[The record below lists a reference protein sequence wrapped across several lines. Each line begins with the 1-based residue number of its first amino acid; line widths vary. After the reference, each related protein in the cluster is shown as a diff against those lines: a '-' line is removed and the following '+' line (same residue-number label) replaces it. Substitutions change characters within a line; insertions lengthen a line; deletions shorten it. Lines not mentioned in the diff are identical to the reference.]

1 MADRKQLQFLA
12 RITVECDKE
21 VAEGTVEHWL
31 RSRLYDIPDVVDVSY
46 GAVAGDLP
54 FGLCGDCQFV
64 AASYEQEDEVPDDS
78 E

>member
-12 RITVECDKE
+12 RITVQTDGESVSD
-21 VAEGTVEHWL
+21 VEHWL
-31 RSRLYDIPDVVDVSY
+31 TSRLSDIPDVVDVSY

-54 FGLCGDCQFV
+54 FELCGDCSFV
-64 AASYEQEDEVPDDS
+64 AASYEQKDEGSDDS